1 MSLNDV
7 HQWPRHVFLNAS
19 EMNMNSPVRLLNLL
33 LVAMMIG
40 FCTPLSVSAQTRT
53 LPDFVELAEK
63 QSPSVVNISTIQ
75 NGRGKATANGFP
87 MDPNDPAFE
96 IFRRFFPQVPGGI
109 QQQPENRSLG
119 SGFIISPDGYVM
131 TNAHVIEGADEVTVK
146 LLDKRE
152 FRAKVIG
159 ADKRTDVA
167 LLKIEASGLQAVR
180 QGDSN
185 QVKPGEWVVAIGSPF
200 GFEHSVTAGIVSAKG
215 RALPQENYVPF
226 IQTDVAINPG
236 NSGGPLFNLKGEVIG
251 INSQIFSRS
260 GGFMGISFAIPIDL
274 AMDIQQ
280 QLRTRGRVSHGRMGV
295 SIQEV
300 TREMAE
306 SFGLPKAAG
315 ALVNS
320 IEPNGP
326 AARAGIEPGDVILKF
341 DGKPV
346 TTSSDLPRMVGLMK
360 PGNRVS
366 VDLWRK
372 GQTRSVNVTIGEF
385 QDERVTSTKQP
396 SRSAAESTNSRLG
409 IALSDLSPEQ
419 KQQLRLNA
427 GIMVVD
433 VRPGS
438 RADLRPGD
446 VILAVVVQADTQDI
460 RSVQQFNQLMN
471 QIDSRLPVTL
481 LVRRANIQMFVLVP
495 PAQSAPR

>member
-1 MSLNDV
+1 MLIV
-7 HQWPRHVFLNAS
+7 VPL
-19 EMNMNSPVRLLNLL
+19 
-33 LVAMMIG
+33 MIG
-40 FCTPLSVSAQTRT
+40 TPLPASAQTRA

-75 NGRGKATANGFP
+75 NGRGKAVVNGFP

-96 IFRRFFPQVPGGI
+96 IFRRFFPQPPSGM

-119 SGFIISPDGYVM
+119 SGFIISPDGFVM
-131 TNAHVIEGADEVTVK
+131 TNAHVIEGADEVNVK

-167 LLKIEASGLQAVR
+167 LLKIDASGLPAVR
-180 QGDSN
+180 MGDSS
-185 QVKPGEWVVAIGSPF
+185 QLKPGEWVVAIGSPF

-280 QLRTRGRVSHGRMGV
+280 QLRSRGRASHGRMGV

-300 TREMAE
+300 TRDMAE
-306 SFGLPKAAG
+306 AFGLPKPGG

-320 IEPNGP
+320 VEPNGP
-326 AARAGIEPGDVILKF
+326 AARGGIEPGDVILRF
-341 DGKPV
+341 DGKPIS
-346 TTSSDLPRMVGLMK
+346 TSSDLPRLVGIMK
-360 PGNRVS
+360 PGTRAQ

-372 GQTRSVNVTIGEF
+372 GQNRTVTVTIGEF
-385 QDERVTSTKQP
+385 QDERLTSAKQP
-396 SRSAAESTNSRLG
+396 PRSAAESTNSRLG
-409 IALSDLSPEQ
+409 IAVSDLSAEQ
-419 KQQLRLNA
+419 KQQMRLNA
-427 GIMVVD
+427 GIMVID
-433 VRPGS
+433 VRPGG
-438 RADLRPGD
+438 RVDLRPGD
-446 VILAVVVQADTQDI
+446 VILAIVAQGDTQDI

-471 QIDSRLPVTL
+471 QLDTRSPATL
-481 LVRRANIQMFVLVP
+481 LIRRSNVQIFVP
-495 PAQSAPR
+495 IPQNR

>member
-1 MSLNDV
+1 MKFGRLS
-7 HQWPRHVFLNAS
+7 FL
-19 EMNMNSPVRLLNLL
+19 SPWLNLFL
-33 LVAMMIG
+33 IALTIA
-40 FCTPLSVSAQTRT
+40 LSTTQPASAQARG

-75 NGRGKATANGFP
+75 NNRNKQVVNGFP
-87 MDPNDPAFE
+87 MDPSDPAFE
-96 IFRRFFPQVPGGI
+96 IFRRFFPQGPGGI

-131 TNAHVIEGADEVTVK
+131 TNAHVIDGADEVTVK

-167 LLKIEASGLQAVR
+167 LIKIEANGLPAVR
-180 QGDSN
+180 MGDSS
-185 QVKPGEWVVAIGSPF
+185 QLKPGEWVVAIGSPF

-236 NSGGPLFNLKGEVIG
+236 NSGGPLFNLRGEVVG

-280 QLRTRGRVSHGRMGV
+280 QLRTRGRASHGRMGV

-306 SFGLPKAAG
+306 SFGLTKATG

-326 AARAGIEPGDVILKF
+326 AARAGIEPGDVILRF
-341 DGKPV
+341 DGKPI
-346 TTSSDLPRMVGLMK
+346 TASSDLPRMVGLMK
-360 PGNRVS
+360 PGARAQVE
-366 VDLWRK
+366 LWRK
-372 GQTRSVNVTIGEF
+372 GQTRTVTVTIGEF
-385 QDERVTSTKQP
+385 QDERVTSTKP
-396 SRSAAESTNSRLG
+396 ASRSAAEGTNSRLG
-409 IALSDLSPEQ
+409 VALSDLSPEQ
-419 KQQLRLNA
+419 KQQMRLNA
-427 GIMVVD
+427 GIMVID
-433 VRPGS
+433 VRPGG
-438 RADLRPGD
+438 RVDLRPGD
-446 VILAVVVQADTQDI
+446 VILAIVAQGDTQDI

-471 QIDSRLPVTL
+471 QLDPRASATL
-481 LVRRANIQMFVLVP
+481 LIRRANVQVFVP
-495 PAQSAPR
+495 IPQNR